1 MGLLH
6 LARRRSLGLRLDLL
20 ETVAAVQLTDGVDVE
35 LQLQLRTTH
44 FGLRISRSAEWS
56 LGSDTQY

>member
-20 ETVAAVQLTDGVDVE
+20 ETVAAVRLADGVDVE
-35 LQLQLRTTH
+35 LQLRTTH